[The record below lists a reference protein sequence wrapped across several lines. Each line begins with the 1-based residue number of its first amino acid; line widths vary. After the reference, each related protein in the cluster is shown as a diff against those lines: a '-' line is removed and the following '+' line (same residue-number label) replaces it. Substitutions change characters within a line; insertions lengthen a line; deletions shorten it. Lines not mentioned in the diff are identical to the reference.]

1 MSLSGAR
8 GRSVVGMSR
17 FFPLADPFSTDS
29 DGRESLDPL
38 FDGID
43 FVVVDSYRASSPW
56 LAWVAER
63 RPLVVIDDFRD
74 RPVERYAAALLNY
87 NLDAERWPYEFF
99 PDRLRLLGPAY
110 ALLRPEVASLADQID
125 SGTLLSGE
133 DVLFVAG
140 ASDMAGATESVLRW
154 WDGSWPPLSAVL
166 GPLVDASLRRRCRAA
181 ADGKENV
188 TLLEAPSDFLERM
201 ARSGRVICTSSVTA
215 YEALAL
221 DRPLAVF
228 QVADNQ
234 RGIGEAIQARG
245 LGIDLG
251 FWGSFGRGDLET
263 VLSLPLGRENT
274 VVTEEETDH
283 PVARKGETVLVRR
296 PCRARERIVVDP
308 RGALAAAAAL
318 AAFFERGGR
327 R

>member
-1 MSLSGAR
+1 MSLSGTR
-8 GRSVVGMSR
+8 GRPAVGLSR
-17 FFPLADPFSTDS
+17 FVPLADPFSMGS
-29 DGRESLDPL
+29 GVRESLAPL

-63 RPLVVIDDFRD
+63 RPLIVIDDFRD
-74 RPVERYAAALLNY
+74 RPVERYATALLNY
-87 NLDAERWPYEFF
+87 NLDAERWPYELF
-99 PDRLRLLGPAY
+99 PNRLRLLGPAY
-110 ALLRPEVASLADQID
+110 ALLRPEVAFWADQID

-140 ASDMAGATESVLRW
+140 ASDMAGATESILRW
-154 WDGSWPPLSAVL
+154 WDESWPPLSAVL
-166 GPLVDASLRRRCRAA
+166 GPLVDASLQRRCRAA

-188 TLLEAPSDFLERM
+188 ALLEAPNDFLERM

-221 DRPLAVF
+221 GRPLAVF

-234 RGIGEAIQARG
+234 RGIGEAIQAKG
-245 LGIDLG
+245 LGHDLG
-251 FWGSFGRGDLET
+251 FWGSFGRGDLEA
-263 VLSLPLGRENT
+263 VLSLSLGGENT
-274 VVTEEETDH
+274 VVTEEGTDH
-283 PVARKGETVLVRR
+283 PVARGDTTLARR
-296 PCRARERIVVDP
+296 PCRPRERAVVDP